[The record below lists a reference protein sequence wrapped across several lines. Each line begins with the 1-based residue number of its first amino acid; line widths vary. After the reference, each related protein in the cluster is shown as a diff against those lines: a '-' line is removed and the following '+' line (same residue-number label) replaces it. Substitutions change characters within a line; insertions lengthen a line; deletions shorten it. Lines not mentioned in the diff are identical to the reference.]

1 MSDFDNIGVA
11 HGFLYVINMLYKIH
25 KINKKQKRPYRFPNL
40 YGLPM

>member
-25 KINKKQKRPYRFPNL
+25 
-40 YGLPM
+40 